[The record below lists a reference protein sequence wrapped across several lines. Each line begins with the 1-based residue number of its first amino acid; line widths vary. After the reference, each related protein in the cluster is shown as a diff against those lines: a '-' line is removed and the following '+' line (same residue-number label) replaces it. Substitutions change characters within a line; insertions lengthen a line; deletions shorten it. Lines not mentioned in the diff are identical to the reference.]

1 MKKVLAIILFLFMSA
16 GFLFAFTLSDSTVT
30 LGIGFD
36 TISGSGY
43 SYDTGESFN
52 SRTPNRCRNIRSR
65 DVSRSEFI
73 SEKNLANSPT
83 QG

>member
-1 MKKVLAIILFLFMSA
+1 MKKVLANILFLFMSA

-30 LGIGFD
+30 VGIGFD

-52 SRTPNRCRNIRSR
+52 SRILGGSAYRQAGTVQLVYASR
-65 DVSRSEFI
+65 I
-73 SEKNLANSPT
+73 
-83 QG
+83 